1 MTHIIKNPRIT
12 EKASFAQEQNVYSF
26 NVSDSANKKQVKEAI
41 FALYKVKPV
50 KVNMLA
56 VPKRSTYFK
65 GKSGVRG
72 GGKKALVYLKEGDKI
87 EFI

>member
-1 MTHIIKNPRIT
+1 MKIREYKP
-12 EKASFAQEQNVYSF
+12 
-26 NVSDSANKKQVKEAI
+26 SDKKQIKEAI
-41 FALYKVKPV
+41 FAMYKVKPV

-56 VPKRSTYFK
+56 VPKRPTSFK
-65 GKSGVRG
+65 GKSGVHM